1 MEARTCTHG
10 HKAVPYGGTYFI
22 WVRGPSNCCVSC
34 AWLCSQSILLQQHQQ
49 QQWHESGTGGIQ
61 LDCHELGC
69 SISIT
74 SRTRSDER
82 AHNATRH
89 TNATHTLSAL
99 NTAGPTLAGQYPDE
113 VLQPRPI
120 VLIRFSPPVSA
131 CPGCS
136 SPRSQSAHACS
147 CACACGRK
155 SRRGGT
161 GGTDRG

>member
-74 SRTRSDER
+74 SRTLRR
-82 AHNATRH
+82 ASATPLATLTPH
-89 TNATHTLSAL
+89 THFRLYTS
-99 NTAGPTLAGQYPDE
+99 GPTLSLQCHDE
-113 VLQPRPI
+113 LLQPRPI